1 MSIRVENFGSL
12 SDGRQ
17 AVLCTIENEN
27 GARVSLT
34 NLGAAIT
41 SLWVPDRQGQ
51 LRDVVL
57 GCDSA
62 AAQEKQGACFGA
74 VPGRH
79 ANRIGGGRFQLNGKE
94 YQLACNNHGNHLHG
108 GLEGFHKKL
117 WNYAVYGD
125 KVIFSRL
132 SPNGEEGYPGN
143 LLVSVAYSL
152 DENNQLLLEY
162 HALSDE
168 DTVLNLTNH
177 AYFNLEGHD
186 SGSVALQEL
195 RIFADS
201 FTENDPNCLPT
212 GRILPVEGTPFDF
225 RAWKP
230 IGQDWDADE
239 PNIKNGDGYD
249 HNFILGQEGDFAL
262 CAQAYAPGSGI
273 RMDVYTTQ
281 PGVQLYTANNLQ
293 PEQGKGGVTYGPRQ
307 AFCLETQHWPNAMA
321 HGEFPSVVLR
331 AGELFEHLTAFSF
344 AIGK

>member
-17 AVLCTIENEN
+17 ALLCTIENQN
-27 GARVSLT
+27 GVRVSLT

-41 SLWVPDRQGQ
+41 SLWVPDRQGK

-62 AAQEKQGACFGA
+62 AAQEQQGACFGA

-79 ANRIGGGRFQLNGKE
+79 ANRIGEGRFQLNGKE
-94 YQLACNNHGNHLHG
+94 YRLACNNHGNHLHG

-117 WNYAVYGD
+117 WNCAVCGD

-132 SPNGEEGYPGN
+132 SPDGEEGYPGN

-162 HALSDE
+162 HALSDQ

-186 SGSVALQEL
+186 SGSVARQEL

-201 FTENDPNCLPT
+201 FTENDANCLPT

-225 RAWKP
+225 RDWKP
-230 IGQDWDADE
+230 IGQDWDAAE
-239 PNIKNGDGYD
+239 PNIKNGGGYD

-281 PGVQLYTANNLQ
+281 PGVQLYSANGLQ
-293 PEQGKGGVTYGPRQ
+293 VDCGKGGALYGPRQ
-307 AFCLETQHWPNAMA
+307 GFCLETQHWPNAMA
-321 HGEFPSVVLR
+321 HEGFPSVVLR
-331 AGELFEHLTAFSF
+331 AGELFEHLAAFGF